1 MKKFYAFEFY
11 SGRNT
16 TTGQPNRTTGSYSTA
31 GSLAVF
37 PSSAQRDEWVKNGR
51 VTSGMRGNC
60 REIITA
66 KDARALCAGMTLS
79 DFDMFVEWCLDRT
92 IEENEAAE

>member
-16 TTGQPNRTTGSYSTA
+16 TTGEPNRTTGSYSTA
-31 GSLAVF
+31 GFLAVF
-37 PSSAQRDEWVKNGR
+37 PSSAQRDEWVENGR
-51 VTSGMRGNC
+51 VTADMRGNC

-66 KDARALCAGMTLS
+66 KRARALCAGMTLS
-79 DFDMFVEWCLDRT
+79 EFEDEVEWSLNRT